1 MSNWQRAIL
10 NCYLTHIQAQ
20 QDVNVYGCLG
30 GYDER
35 LIQSFEIM
43 LPTFLKRSHIERA
56 EMIND

>member
-43 LPTFLKRSHIERA
+43 
-56 EMIND
+56 